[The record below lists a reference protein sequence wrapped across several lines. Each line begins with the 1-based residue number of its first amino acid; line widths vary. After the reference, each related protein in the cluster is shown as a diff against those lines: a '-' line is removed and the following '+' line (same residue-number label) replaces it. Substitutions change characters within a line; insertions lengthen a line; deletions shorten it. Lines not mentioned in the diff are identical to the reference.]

1 MEAVSVAV
9 AGVVHKRRRLP
20 SPCLR
25 RNLLATDSEG
35 VLQCTQFFDENNIDN
50 RNCVC
55 PFCSALRWPDEG
67 DSRCCYDGKVRL
79 PSFPEGPPFL
89 KRLFNNQDARSE
101 TFRKFIRPINN
112 MLSMASIK
120 LGEGPVTSSFQPT
133 VFIHVRLPFSPSLAI
148 LTVIFVALQGKS

>member
-9 AGVVHKRRRLP
+9 AGVVPKRRRLP
-20 SPCLR
+20 LPCLR

-35 VLQCTQFFDENNIDN
+35 VLQCTQFVDENNIGN

-55 PFCSALRWPDEG
+55 PFCSALRWPYEG
-67 DSRCCYDGKVRL
+67 DSICCYDGKVRL
-79 PSFPEGPPFL
+79 PSLP
-89 KRLFNNQDARSE
+89 KRLLNNQDARSE
-101 TFRKFIRPINN
+101 TFRKFIRPLNN
-112 MLSMASIK
+112 LLSMASIK
-120 LGEGPVTSSFQPT
+120 LGEGPVTSSFQLT